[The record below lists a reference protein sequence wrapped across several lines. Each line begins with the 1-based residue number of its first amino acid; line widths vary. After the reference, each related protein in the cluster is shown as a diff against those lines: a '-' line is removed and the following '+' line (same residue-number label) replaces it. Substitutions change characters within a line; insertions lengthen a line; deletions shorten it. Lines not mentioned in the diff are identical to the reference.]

1 MEREEERNALFA
13 LFLGNFR
20 NLQTFFFPQAEK
32 CDIIHN
38 ISKTI
43 TLQEGGTDMRKTK
56 IVCTLGPATD
66 REGVLRE
73 MLLAGMNV
81 ARFNFSHGD
90 HAGHKARLDQLKA
103 LREELDLPVAAMLD
117 TKGPEIRLKN
127 FENDAI
133 RLKTGQEFTLT
144 TEDVTGDETRCSI
157 TYADLPGD
165 VTEGDTIL
173 LDDGLVRLTV
183 LESKAHDI
191 RCRVENDGVMKS
203 KKGVNVPSVRLSMPY
218 MSQRDREDILFGI
231 QQGFDYIAASFVRT
245 AADVRELRDLLD
257 RHDSNIRIIAK
268 IENQEGVSNLPD
280 ILAVADGVM
289 VARGDMGVEI
299 DFTEIPLIQKNMI
312 TQCVACGKP
321 VITATQM
328 LDSMVENPR
337 PTRAEITDVANAIY
351 DGTSAIMLSGETA
364 AGKYP
369 VEAVRTMDAIALR
382 TEANIDRAKPLKV
395 SGKERLSITAA
406 MAHAA
411 CTTAVDI
418 GADAILTVSQ
428 RGVTAQM
435 VSRFRPQT
443 TVVAL
448 LLDEQVRRQM
458 SLYWGVEAIMMPYAS
473 SSDELVDFAVEAAEK
488 AGIVKNGDLVVVTAG
503 VPVGVAGTTNM
514 IRVKQVGGSLIN
526 ATGIGG
532 KKASGRLCVCRVL
545 DDVAEKFRPGDV
557 LVVPYTTNALL
568 PYIREAAAVIT
579 EEASADCHT
588 ATVGLTLDKPVIV
601 GAVDATRRLTDG
613 LRVSVDC
620 GRGVVQ
626 TLPE

>member
-1 MEREEERNALFA
+1 
-13 LFLGNFR
+13 
-20 NLQTFFFPQAEK
+20 
-32 CDIIHN
+32 
-38 ISKTI
+38 
-43 TLQEGGTDMRKTK
+43 MRKTK

-73 MLLAGMNV
+73 MLLSGMNV
-81 ARFNFSHGD
+81 ARFNFSHGS
-90 HAGHKARLDQLKA
+90 HEEHKARLDALKQ
-103 LREELDLPVAAMLD
+103 LREELNLPVAAMLD
-117 TKGPEIRLKN
+117 TKGPEVRLKSFKN
-127 FENDAI
+127 GSVE
-133 RLKTGQEFTLT
+133 LKEGAEFTLCT
-144 TEDVTGDETRCSI
+144 NEVEGDETRCSI
-157 TYADLPGD
+157 TYNDLPGD
-165 VTEGDTIL
+165 VKAGDGIL
-173 LDDGLVRLTV
+173 LDDGLVRMTV
-183 LESKAHDI
+183 LETTATTI
-191 RCRVENDGVMKS
+191 RCKVLNSGVMKNN
-203 KKGVNVPSVRLSMPY
+203 KGVNIPGVRLSMPY
-218 MSQRDREDILFGI
+218 VSQRDREDILFGI
-231 QQGFDYIAASFVRT
+231 QEGFDYIAASFVRT
-245 AADVRELRDLLD
+245 AADIRELRQILD
-257 RHDSNIRIIAK
+257 QNNSHIRIIAK
-268 IENQEGVSNLPD
+268 IENREGVSNLPD
-280 ILAVADGVM
+280 ILAVADGIM

-299 DFTEIPLIQKNMI
+299 DFTEIPVIQKDMI
-312 TQCVACGKP
+312 AQCVACGKP

-458 SLYWGVEAIMMPYAS
+458 SLYWGVEAVMMPYAS
-473 SSDELVDFAVEAAEK
+473 NSDELVDFAVEAAEK
-488 AGIVKNGDLVVVTAG
+488 AGVVKNGDLVVVTAG

-532 KKASGRLCVCRVL
+532 QKASGRLCVCRVL
-545 DDVAEKFRPGDV
+545 DDVAEKFLPGDV
-557 LVVPYTTNALL
+557 LVVPYTNNGLL
-568 PYIREAAAVIT
+568 PYIRQAAAVIT

-613 LRVSVDC
+613 IRVSVDC
-620 GRGVVQ
+620 ARGVVQ

>member
-1 MEREEERNALFA
+1 
-13 LFLGNFR
+13 
-20 NLQTFFFPQAEK
+20 
-32 CDIIHN
+32 
-38 ISKTI
+38 
-43 TLQEGGTDMRKTK
+43 MRKTK

-66 REGVLRE
+66 REGVLRD
-73 MLLAGMNV
+73 MMLAGMNV
-81 ARFNFSHGD
+81 ARFNFSHGT
-90 HAGHKARLDQLKA
+90 HPEHKARLDAVKA

-117 TKGPEIRLKN
+117 TKGPEVRLRSFRN
-127 FENDAI
+127 GAVELAA
-133 RLKTGQEFTLT
+133 GQEFALT
-144 TEDVTGDETRCSI
+144 TEDVEGDETRCAI
-157 TYADLPGD
+157 TYAALPQD
-165 VTEGDTIL
+165 VNAGDTIL

-183 LESKAHDI
+183 LETTSKTI
-191 RCRVENDGVMKS
+191 RCRVENSGAMKDH
-203 KKGVNVPSVRLSMPY
+203 KGVNIPGVSLSMPY
-218 MSQRDREDILFGI
+218 MSQQDKDDILFGVE
-231 QQGFDYIAASFVRT
+231 QGFDFIAASFVRC
-245 AADVRELRDLLD
+245 AADIRDIRRVLD
-257 RHDSNIRIIAK
+257 AAHSRIRIIAK
-268 IENQEGVSNLPD
+268 IENQEGVSNLRE
-280 ILAVADGVM
+280 ILAEADGVM

-299 DFTEIPLIQKNMI
+299 DFTEIPAIQKDMI
-312 TQCVACGKP
+312 AQCVACGKP

-458 SLYWGVEAIMMPYAS
+458 SLYWGVEAVMMPYAS
-473 SSDELVDFAVEAAEK
+473 NSDELVDFAVEAAEK

-532 KKASGRLCVCRVL
+532 QKASGRLCVCRVL
-545 DDVAEKFRPGDV
+545 DDVAEKFLPGDV
-557 LVVPYTTNALL
+557 LVVPYTNNGLL
-568 PYIREAAAVIT
+568 PYIRQAAAVIT

-601 GAVDATRRLTDG
+601 GAVDATRRLTHG
-613 LRVSVDC
+613 IRLSVDC
-620 GRGVVQ
+620 ARGVVQ